1 MSEDPARLRRQ
12 LEIDAWLRWLADL
25 RDAGSALLRLLAA
38 ELRLASSDLKR
49 FLLLSLLV
57 LPLVVL
63 AWLGLA
69 LFLSWIVYAL
79 TGSLGGGFA
88 GFFLLH
94 VGILLFIRRQLKR
107 YKQRMS
113 LPETRKYISVI
124 TEELRRAP
132 ERTHSP
138 D

>member
-94 VGILLFIRRQLKR
+94 VGILLVIRRQLKR

-113 LPETRKYISVI
+113 LPETRKYIGVI

-132 ERTHSP
+132 ERTNSP

>member
-12 LEIDAWLRWLADL
+12 LEIDAWLRWLTDL

-38 ELRLASSDLKR
+38 ELQLASSDLKR

-57 LPLVVL
+57 LPMVVL

-69 LFLSWIVYAL
+69 LFLSWIVYSL

-94 VGILLFIRRQLKR
+94 VGILLFIGRQLKR
-107 YKQRMS
+107 YKRRMS

-124 TEELRRAP
+124 TEELQRAP
-132 ERTHSP
+132 QRTDSP